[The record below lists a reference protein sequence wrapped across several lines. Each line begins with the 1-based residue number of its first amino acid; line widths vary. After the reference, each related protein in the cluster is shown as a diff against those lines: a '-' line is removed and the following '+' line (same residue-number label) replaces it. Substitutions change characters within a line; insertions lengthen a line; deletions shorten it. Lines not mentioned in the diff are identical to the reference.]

1 MITIACWFQS
11 VKNIE
16 PTGTFQCHDLCQDS
30 LISKLI
36 GACQM
41 NDISRAFVIYERLR
55 HMQVPLYE
63 GVYKMII
70 ECCMRTQQLGHAMHF
85 YETLKGPALSQK
97 PL

>member
-1 MITIACWFQS
+1 
-11 VKNIE
+11 
-16 PTGTFQCHDLCQDS
+16 
-30 LISKLI
+30 
-36 GACQM
+36 M